1 MSTIDAKDCWTNHSA
16 FQSGHSSSLIRY
28 GLVLFEKKCF
38 ANIMEKE
45 KMLWTRRIEGS
56 KALIEDLAD
65 LKRVL
70 PKAFIT

>member
-1 MSTIDAKDCWTNHSA
+1 MQKTCCTNHSA

-45 KMLWTRRIEGS
+45 KMLWTGRIEGS

-70 PKAFIT
+70 PKALIT